1 MAANMQHMAGAGQ
14 MMPQQVRKPSNNQ
27 IHQLVYQ
34 SMVQSQPPPN
44 TMGWQASISINDR
57 MSKTLN
63 LLVIGQPTTFH
74 SALTS
79 SSSISNASLALGNVD
94 YLKAAEFGCNFE
106 RDLFQKAPT
115 RVHTTPSSI
124 ISLPLGVGMH

>member
-63 LLVIGQPTTFH
+63 L
-74 SALTS
+74 
-79 SSSISNASLALGNVD
+79 ISNASLALGNVD